1 MVKQQY
7 RDVKSAHKT
16 MGVAQLN
23 LHRPENF
30 LKVGDGLRAR
40 PTTQKDHNCYRRC
53 MPDIP
58 KPLERR
64 RCQSAPAKNF
74 RQFNIQ
80 SIEVTKPK
88 PVTNKCIFT
97 RNGDSEMVILPF
109 HVHQSK
115 FGNLPK
121 YLTYRM
127 EELRAKDE
135 IQRQNEMKRQPLCR
149 FIRQNDRLKMLQ
161 VTVQLS

>member
-16 MGVAQLN
+16 MGVAQVHLD
-23 LHRPENF
+23 HPGNF
-30 LKVGDGLRAR
+30 LKIGGGAR
-40 PTTQKDHNCYRRC
+40 HATPQKDHECYRRS

-74 RQFNIQ
+74 HQINVQ
-80 SIEVTKPK
+80 TIETMKPK
-88 PVTNKCIFT
+88 LPMNKRVFT
-97 RNGDSEMVILPF
+97 RNGDCRTVESPF
-109 HVHQSK
+109 YVNQSK

-127 EELRAKDE
+127 EESRAKSE
-135 IQRQNEMKRQPLCR
+135 FKRQEEVKRQLMVRFVRQNERVE
-149 FIRQNDRLKMLQ
+149 MLQ
-161 VTVQLS
+161 VIL